1 MNSVLL
7 FSVQLFLKASAQC
20 ELPFR
25 LLLPVVCIDGRKVVL
40 GGQSQNNLKIKASSY
55 HLFSFFFSWYM
66 QYFCVFFISHL
77 VSSAS
82 LFLPW
87 VQPTCWWCFFVF
99 SRLQPALVT
108 RFDLTYP
115 GVTAANYLASLW
127 SLFWMCLFPPVTLLL
142 FLLLSLSSWWLLLW
156 FIRTQEHYVCANV
169 PNRFDIR
176 MKFFRGPE

>member
-1 MNSVLL
+1 MHSVSL
-7 FSVQLFLKASAQC
+7 FSVQLFLKPSTQC

-25 LLLPVVCIDGRKVVL
+25 LLLPVVCIDGRKAVL

-55 HLFSFFFSWYM
+55 HRSSSHGS
-66 QYFCVFFISHL
+66 CSISVFFISHL
-77 VSSAS
+77 VSPAS

-87 VQPTCWWCFFVF
+87 VQPTCWWRSFVF

-127 SLFWMCLFPPVTLLL
+127 SLFWMCLFPPVILL
-142 FLLLSLSSWWLLLW
+142 FLLSSSSWWLLLW
-156 FIRTQEHYVCANV
+156 FICTQEHYVCANV

-176 MKFFRGPE
+176 MKFFRGSE